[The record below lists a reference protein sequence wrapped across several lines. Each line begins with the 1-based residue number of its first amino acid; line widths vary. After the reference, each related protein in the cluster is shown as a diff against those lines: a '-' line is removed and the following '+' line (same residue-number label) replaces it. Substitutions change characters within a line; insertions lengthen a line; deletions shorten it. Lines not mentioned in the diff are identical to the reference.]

1 MYLLDKDIKLLEL
14 KDDIEAKDELKAKT
28 AELNAE
34 TNRLHKAVMNGVIQP
49 PVEDAELS
57 LESDSGSA
65 RDSISSDGTLEKTT
79 GSNRGEGDTPS
90 GAPPDVPLSELITTC
105 REARHRA
112 ESLLHASGGNTVGR
126 SPFGDV
132 SNSAPGSA
140 SVTADVR
147 KRMSFGGASM
157 DAVEFTGV
165 TAVSYTH
172 LTLPTKA

>member
-1 MYLLDKDIKLLEL
+1 MSSRRRRLPQCRDKPPSQGRDG
-14 KDDIEAKDELKAKT
+14 
-28 AELNAE
+28 
-34 TNRLHKAVMNGVIQP
+34 RVIQP

-57 LESDSGSA
+57 PESDSGSA

-79 GSNRGEGDTPS
+79 ENNRGEGDTPS

-165 TAVSYTH
+165 TVGRGSTGGVPGKLGTQFKPVVDATEGSNSSRS
-172 LTLPTKA
+172 